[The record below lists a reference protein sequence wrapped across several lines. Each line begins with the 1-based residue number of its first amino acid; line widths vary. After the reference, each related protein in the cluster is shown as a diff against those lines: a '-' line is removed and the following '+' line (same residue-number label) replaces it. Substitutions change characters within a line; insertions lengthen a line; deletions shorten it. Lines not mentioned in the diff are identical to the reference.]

1 MPAEHHIDDTIQI
14 ITTTWKGDATD
25 SELLKSLK
33 EYQKNIQ
40 CKPEYLNYNEIFDL
54 SKASNVRLTING
66 LINIGRMASNTDHL
80 FIHKKLA
87 LIVNSNLV
95 FGFAR
100 MYESYRNMG
109 ISSCKKIRVFKNLK
123 MAIEWTAETQS
134 K

>member
-1 MPAEHHIDDTIQI
+1 MPAKHHIDDTVHI
-14 ITTTWKGDATD
+14 ITTTWRGDATD
-25 SELLKSLK
+25 SELLDSLK
-33 EYQKNIQ
+33 KYQTNIQ

-54 SKASNVRLTING
+54 SKANNVRLTING
-66 LINIGRMASNTDHL
+66 LINIGLIASNIDYL

-109 ISSCKKIRVFKNLK
+109 IKSSKKIRVFKNLEN
-123 MAIEWTAETQS
+123 AIEWTRKST
-134 K
+134 